1 MNGTIEKV
9 VIVGGGT
16 AGWLAACSLAAARP
30 GLDVTLV
37 EAPDIPTIG
46 VGEGTWPT
54 LRATLAAIS
63 LDEAGFLTACD
74 ASFKQGSRF
83 DGWVDGGADDRYFHP
98 FTSPPDAPVGQL
110 LAAWRGDA
118 PDPSF
123 AAAMTPQA
131 ALSDRHLAPRQRMM
145 PARQGAD
152 TYRSD
157 ERSVGTR
164 RVRPLSAWLSAYP
177 TQSTNAA

>member
-74 ASFKQGSRF
+74 ASFKKGSRF
-83 DGWVDGGADDRYFHP
+83 DGWVDGGADDRYR
-98 FTSPPDAPVGQL
+98 SGERRGGQ
-110 LAAWRGDA
+110 ACVSTCNCRW
-118 PDPSF
+118 STYHSKKTTQY
-123 AAAMTPQA
+123 TP
-131 ALSDRHLAPRQRMM
+131 
-145 PARQGAD
+145 
-152 TYRSD
+152 
-157 ERSVGTR
+157 
-164 RVRPLSAWLSAYP
+164 
-177 TQSTNAA
+177 